1 MTKRCRQ
8 ALGASLP
15 ILMLL
20 CIGCGRDETNR
31 ALFKRYESQFA
42 AKRQQFNSIAQALPE
57 PGSVQGNT
65 VASLSPKPVYGLND
79 SANTEIVMYDQLLNP
94 YIKPEGH
101 NRLDLILSGGL
112 LNAMKWTGPNNPT
125 SPSVLD
131 KRSVP
136 DMEPSLNKA
145 LATRYLVVVRPDR
158 FDAPVAVSE
167 DSFKGGSADVEV
179 FVADLQDGHVPASG
193 RITAH
198 SSTNVQYMAKKG
210 EDKRSRLEEFAY
222 SSLFTQARQK
232 VGTLLPQITRGQFVL
247 DK

>member
-20 CIGCGRDETNR
+20 YIGCGGETNR

-42 AKRQQFNSIAQALPE
+42 SKRQQFNSIAQALPAA
-57 PGSVQGNT
+57 GSVQGNT
-65 VASLSPKPVYGLND
+65 VGSLSPKPVYGVKD
-79 SANTEIVMYDQLLNP
+79 SSNTEIVMYDQLLNP
-94 YIKPEGH
+94 DIKSEGH

-131 KRSVP
+131 KRSAP
-136 DMEPSLNKA
+136 EMEASLKQA
-145 LATRYLVVVRPDR
+145 LATRYLVVIRPAR

-167 DSFKGGSADVEV
+167 SSFRGGSADVEV
-179 FVADLQDGHVPASG
+179 FVAYLQDNHVPASG
-193 RITAH
+193 RFTAH
-198 SSTNVQYMAKKG
+198 PSITVEYASKKG
-210 EDKRSRLEEFAY
+210 EDKQARLEEFAY
-222 SSLFTQARQK
+222 SSLFSDARQK
-232 VGTLLPQITRGQFVL
+232 LGTLLPQITGGQFVL

>member
-8 ALGASLP
+8 ALGAGLP

-20 CIGCGRDETNR
+20 CIGCGRGETNR

-42 AKRQQFNSIAQALPE
+42 AKRQQFNSIAQALPA

-65 VASLSPKPVYGLND
+65 VASLSPKPVYGVKD

-94 YIKPEGH
+94 DIKSEGH

-112 LNAMKWTGPNNPT
+112 LNAMQWTGPNNPT

-136 DMEPSLNKA
+136 DMETSLNKA
-145 LATRYLVVVRPDR
+145 LATRYLVVVRPAR

-179 FVADLQDGHVPASG
+179 FVADLQDSHVPASG
-193 RITAH
+193 RFTAH
-198 SSTNVQYMAKKG
+198 SSTKVEYLSKKG

-222 SSLFTQARQK
+222 SSLFTDARQK
-232 VGTLLPQITRGQFVL
+232 VGALLPQITGGQFVL

>member
-1 MTKRCRQ
+1 MTRCCRQ
-8 ALGASLP
+8 ARGAGLP
-15 ILMLL
+15 ILLL
-20 CIGCGRDETNR
+20 LYIGCGGETNR
-31 ALFKRYESQFA
+31 ALFKRYEGPFA
-42 AKRQQFNSIAQALPE
+42 AKRQQFNSIAQALPA

-65 VASLSPKPVYGLND
+65 VASLSPKPVYCVKD
-79 SANTEIVMYDQLLNP
+79 STNTEIVMYDQLLNP
-94 YIKPEGH
+94 DIRSEGH

-145 LATRYLVVVRPDR
+145 LATRYLVVVRPAR

-167 DSFKGGSADVEV
+167 YSFKGGSADVEV
-179 FVADLQDGHVPASG
+179 FVADLQDNHVPASG
-193 RITAH
+193 RFTAH
-198 SSTNVQYMAKKG
+198 SSTNVEYLSKKG
-210 EDKRSRLEEFAY
+210 EDKRARLEEFAY
-222 SSLFTQARQK
+222 SSLFTDARQK
-232 VGTLLPQITRGQFVL
+232 VGTLLPEITGGQFVL